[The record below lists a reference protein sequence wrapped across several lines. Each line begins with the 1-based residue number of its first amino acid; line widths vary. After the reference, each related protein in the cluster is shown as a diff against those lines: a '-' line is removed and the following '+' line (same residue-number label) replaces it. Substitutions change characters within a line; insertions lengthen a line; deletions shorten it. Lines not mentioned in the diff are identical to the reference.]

1 MSVNISNRTSTFLLV
16 AMAALTLLAL
26 GNLRPAQAQHD
37 QPSAAGCPHYTVV
50 ETQGHN
56 LIVTN
61 NHTNELYFYTIDQN
75 AEVGSELKLRGR
87 VDLKDVG
94 KPIIKPV
101 THKAE
106 P

>member
-1 MSVNISNRTSTFLLV
+1 MTGNHSNRTTTILLV
-16 AMAALTLLAL
+16 ALASMTLLAL
-26 GNLRPAQAQHD
+26 GNLRPAQAQRD
-37 QPSAAGCPHYTVV
+37 QPDAGCPHYTVV

-94 KPIIKPV
+94 KPVIKPV
-101 THKAE
+101 THKPE